1 MGRVAATVASTLC
14 LLIGMAPVA
23 MAKDGRDDD
32 DGKKGR
38 PDRVERIEEQI
49 LGKVLRADYDGLS
62 NDLLTA
68 GLGATGLANPLA
80 PAPANPL
87 APTPEELRRLAIY
100 NNYRALVDVSA
111 DGGYG
116 RLYGPLVD
124 AVGYAK
130 DHDGKVAGT
139 EYLALLDGDGR
150 NRGGHRDDD
159 DDDGNSRVTVALQV
173 PETFDPANAC
183 MVTATSSGSRGVYG
197 AIGTSGEWGLK
208 KGCAVVYVDKG
219 TGTGFFDLQNRKG
232 YTVQGEFVDA
242 ERTVEPL
249 NFAPKIPRREL
260 DRYTRDNPNRW
271 AIKHAHSQENPEE
284 DWGTDTLRAIQ
295 FGFYQLNRH
304 FADDKSAGRITPANT
319 LVIASSVS
327 NGGAAALR
335 AAEEDRNRWIDG
347 VAVSEPNVNPK
358 RDRSFTIQ
366 QGSGQPLA
374 EHGRPLYDYITFYTL
389 YEGCAAATPANAR
402 AAKVCT
408 DLKSRGL
415 LNSGGPLEAQAAEA
429 RERIRQYGILPEQ
442 NVLAAFYWS
451 VNVYQSVAVAYA
463 NAYSRSSVTDNLCGF
478 SYAFADATDRPAP
491 LPAANAALAFS
502 GSNGVPPTIGIQL
515 IRNGVSAT
523 TVGGVAAPMA
533 DVDGAVCLRNLWTAG
548 ENSRRGGDDRNPA
561 KRLSKGVEDVLTT
574 SALRGKPTVIVHG
587 RSDALIAV
595 NHSSRSYYGSA
606 LKKRQNIRYYEVT
619 NAHHLDA
626 FNALPGFAAAFVPLH
641 VYFIEGLDRLYDHLK
656 SGEELPPSQVV
667 HTVPRGTGAPPIE
680 KANVPPI
687 AETVADKD
695 RITFDGSVL
704 RIPE

>member
-1 MGRVAATVASTLC
+1 MGRMAATVASTLC

-32 DGKKGR
+32 DDGRKGR
-38 PDRVERIEEQI
+38 PDRIEEQI

-68 GLGATGLANPLA
+68 GLGATGLTGAAPAAANPV
-80 PAPANPL
+80 

-100 NNYRALVDVSA
+100 NNYRALVDVSPG
-111 DGGYG
+111 GGYG
-116 RLYGPLVD
+116 TLYGPLVG
-124 AVGYAK
+124 AGGQAAAR
-130 DHDGKVAGT
+130 DGKIAGT
-139 EYLALLDGDGR
+139 EYLALLDGKHGGKHDG
-150 NRGGHRDDD
+150 HSD

-242 ERTVEPL
+242 DRTVEPL
-249 NFAPKIPRREL
+249 NFDPKIPGREL
-260 DRYTRDNPNRW
+260 ERYNKDNPNRW

-295 FGFYQLNRH
+295 FGFYELNRH
-304 FADDKSAGRITPANT
+304 FADEKAAPRITPANT

-335 AAEEDRNRWIDG
+335 AAEEDKKGWIDG

-366 QGSGQPLA
+366 QGSGQPIA

-389 YEGCAAATPANAR
+389 YEGCAAATSANAR

-415 LNSGGPLEAQAAEA
+415 INSGGPVEAQAAEA
-429 RERIRQYGILPEQ
+429 QEKIRQHGILPEQ

-463 NAYSRSSVTDNLCGF
+463 NTYSRSSVTDNLCGF
-478 SYAFADATDRPAP
+478 SYAFADATDKPAP

-502 GSNGVPPTIGIQL
+502 GSNGVPPTVGIQL

-548 ENSRRGGDDRNPA
+548 DNSRKGGDDRNPA

-574 SALRGKPTVIVHG
+574 SALRGKPAVIVHG

-626 FNALPGFAAAFVPLH
+626 FNALPGFNAAFIPLH

-656 SGEELPPSQVV
+656 SGKQLPPSQVV
-667 HTVPRGTGAPPIE
+667 HTVPRGTGAPPITT
-680 KANVPPI
+680 ANVPPI